1 MTFRVSTDAFHFA
14 ATEAFRLLPP
24 ALLEPL
30 DNVQIFIEDAYQ
42 PLPHEH
48 PATQL
53 FGYYDGVA
61 LTERGIDEVGRL
73 PDRIV
78 LFKETFEQECNN
90 WTDMVRE
97 LRVTLVHEISH
108 HIGLGERR
116 IHELG
121 WG

>member
-1 MTFRVSTDAFHFA
+1 MPFRVSADAFHLA
-14 ATEAFRLLPP
+14 ATEAFKLLPRE
-24 ALLEPL
+24 LLEPL
-30 DNVQIFIEDAYQ
+30 DNVQIFVEPFYE

-48 PATQL
+48 PDTQL

-61 LTERGIDEVGRL
+61 LTERGIDEIGRL

-78 LFKETFEQECNN
+78 LFQETFEEECED
-90 WTDMVRE
+90 WAGIVRE
-97 LRVTLVHEISH
+97 LRITLVHEIAH
-108 HIGLGERR
+108 HLGLSEER

>member
-1 MTFRVSTDAFHFA
+1 MSFKVSQDAFHLA
-14 ATEAFRLLPP
+14 ATEAFKLLP
-24 ALLEPL
+24 AQLVAPL
-30 DNVQIFIEDAYQ
+30 DNVQIFVEQRYE

-48 PATQL
+48 PDTQL

-61 LTERGIDEVGRL
+61 LTERGGDEMGRL

-78 LFKETFEQECNN
+78 LFQETFEAECND
-90 WTDMVRE
+90 WAGIVRE
-97 LRVTLVHEISH
+97 LRITLVHEIAH
-108 HIGLGERR
+108 HLGLSEER

>member
-1 MTFRVSTDAFHFA
+1 MPFRVSTDAFHLA

-30 DNVQIFIEDAYQ
+30 DNVQIFIEEAYE

-48 PATQL
+48 PDTQL

-61 LTERGIDEVGRL
+61 LTERGIDEMGRL

-78 LFKETFEQECNN
+78 LFKATFEQACQN

-97 LRVTLVHEISH
+97 LRITLVHEIAH
-108 HIGLGERR
+108 HIGLDERR

>member
-1 MTFRVSTDAFHFA
+1 MPFRVSSDAFHLA
-14 ATEAFRLLPP
+14 ATEAYKLLPP
-24 ALLEPL
+24 ALLAPL
-30 DNVQIFIEDAYQ
+30 DNVTIFVEERYE

-48 PATQL
+48 PDTQL

-61 LTERGIDEVGRL
+61 LTERGVDEFGRL

-78 LFKETFEQECNN
+78 LFKETFEDECSD
-90 WTDMVRE
+90 WAGIVKE
-97 LRVTLVHEISH
+97 LRITLVHEIAH
-108 HIGLGERR
+108 HIGLDERR